1 MSLADGNLPLLIP
14 PNYVNQDLDIMRLPT
29 MTLADLTA
37 TDEYEFGARILV
49 VLKGLVF
56 DVTGMKEAF
65 SPRGLFEFYPN
76 NDITYALAKG
86 SVLQEDA
93 RVGGESGA
101 DRQRERKFGALVHC
115 FQKSVRNNRK
125 DRSSRSGI
133 VLEL

>member
-86 SVLQEDA
+86 SVLEEDA
-93 RVGGESGA
+93 RVGGESGLT
-101 DRQRERKFGALVHC
+101 DREKENLERWFTVFK
-115 FQKSVRNNRK
+115 NRFEIIGK
-125 DRSSRSGI
+125 TDQVDQGLYSN
-133 VLEL
+133 

>member
-14 PNYVNQDLDIMRLPT
+14 PNPVNQDLDIMRLPT

-37 TDEYEFGARILV
+37 DDEYESGARILV

-65 SPRGLFEFYPN
+65 SPRGLFEFYPK

-86 SVLQEDA
+86 SVSELDA
-93 RVGGESGA
+93 RVGGESGLT
-101 DRQRERKFGALVHC
+101 DREKENLERWFTIFK
-115 FQKSVRNNRK
+115 NRFEIIGK
-125 DRSSRSGI
+125 TDQVDQGLYSN
-133 VLEL
+133 